1 MKEPKMKEPKIT
13 DIRDAIT
20 LYFYNKGQR
29 LTNIKKAPMNKL
41 TEIINKYNLCMK
53 NLLDELKSSRERN
66 KIIEEER
73 KAEQDRIDAEYKKLK
88 EEKNQKKLMMW
99 ATLSEDD
106 KYKVKEAHYNRY
118 VKEITENIIQS
129 KLSTDK
135 MEEAFKKDGIFVV
148 RESDNVLIVNG
159 IYVNNC
165 YGGVTIIS
173 REEYEKNDDYDDWVA
188 SYKFNEK
195 LILNLYEA
203 EMIKQ
208 GFLLRDG
215 KFYKTIKVKK

>member
-1 MKEPKMKEPKIT
+1 MKEPKIT

-41 TEIINKYNLCMK
+41 TEIISKYNLCIE
-53 NLLDELKSSRERN
+53 NLLDDLKGSRERN

-88 EEKNQKKLMMW
+88 EEESQKKLMMW
-99 ATLSEDD
+99 TTLSEDD

-118 VKEITENIIQS
+118 VKETTENIIQS

-148 RESDNVLIVNG
+148 RESDNVLIVKGVRVING
-159 IYVNNC
+159 YDT
-165 YGGVTIIS
+165 TIIS